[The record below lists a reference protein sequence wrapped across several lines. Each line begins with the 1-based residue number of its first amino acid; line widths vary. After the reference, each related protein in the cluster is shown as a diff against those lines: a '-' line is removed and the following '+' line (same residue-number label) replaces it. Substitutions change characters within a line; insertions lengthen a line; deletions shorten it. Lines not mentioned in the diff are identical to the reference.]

1 MCPLWQHEPE
11 RLVKLDAA
19 IENNV
24 LREATVVAGGSATGR
39 EIA

>member
-1 MCPLWQHEPE
+1 M
-11 RLVKLDAA
+11 KLDAT